1 MKKQNGFTLI
11 ELVVVIV
18 ILGILAVTAAPKFL
32 NLQDDAKVSAVKG
45 LAGAMKG
52 AAGITY
58 GKAAIAGLDSVS
70 SATSL
75 SIPSVSGGVQIIYG
89 YPTAT
94 DSGIAKVVDG
104 LDTDWVKVSNPPS
117 AATNSI
123 SYGYQGFGCVAT
135 YTQALDAYT
144 PATVTVSTTD
154 DNISNC
160 SLSTATGN

>member
-58 GKAAIAGLDSVS
+58 GKAA
-70 SATSL
+70 
-75 SIPSVSGGVQIIYG
+75 VSGVESLAATDTPTPTINVEGKNITLNYG
-89 YPTAT
+89 YPQAT
-94 DSGIAKVVDG
+94 SASLGAVVDG
-104 LDTDWVKVSNPPS
+104 LSTDWSVISS
-117 AATNSI
+117 ANGTI
-123 SYGYQGFGCVAT
+123 SYGYAGFNCVAT
-135 YTQALDAYT
+135 YTE
-144 PATVTVSTTD
+144 ATSSASAIIAVSGTVE
-154 DNISNC
+154 NC
-160 SLSTATGN
+160 EKTN